1 MMAEKIL
8 DYLREHPG
16 ARKREIAGHLHIWQC
31 DEHFLIIMQHL
42 KRANLIRYETY
53 SDPAQ
58 MEYYD
63 KWYAVEE

>member
-1 MMAEKIL
+1 MAEKIL

-16 ARKREIAGHLHIWQC
+16 ARKREIAGYLHIWLC
-31 DEHFLIIMQHL
+31 DGFFMDVMHHL
-42 KRANLIRYETY
+42 ERANLIRYEVY
-53 SDPAQ
+53 RDPAQ

>member
-8 DYLREHPG
+8 AYLCDHPG
-16 ARKREIAGHLHIWQC
+16 ARKREIAGHLRIWVC
-31 DEHFLIIMQHL
+31 DETFLIIMHHL
-42 KRANLIRYETY
+42 ERAHLIRRGTY

-63 KWYAVEE
+63 KWYAIE